1 MLLVGLLLDTN
12 KGYWLSLTLDYW
24 LSLNIVWFTF
34 SFMRVLNFNL
44 FTILFICVH
53 GPSEWRELKY
63 GLPENLHK
71 LEIMFEHTTM
81 DGSTSCTPGQ
91 NMDVEGPDAE
101 GVEATTEDI
110 LVRVGGMKRGLCTT
124 SVSSPKKRTRSPM
137 VRIMEGMWES
147 ATMHET
153 NVVAQKAIQGE
164 YIKESI
170 DAWLWLKNVTR
181 LQEVKS
187 TLWLVNYLLSLNIER
202 FSSP

>member
-1 MLLVGLLLDTN
+1 
-12 KGYWLSLTLDYW
+12 
-24 LSLNIVWFTF
+24 
-34 SFMRVLNFNL
+34 
-44 FTILFICVH
+44 
-53 GPSEWRELKY
+53 
-63 GLPENLHK
+63 
-71 LEIMFEHTTM
+71 
-81 DGSTSCTPGQ
+81 
-91 NMDVEGPDAE
+91 
-101 GVEATTEDI
+101 
-110 LVRVGGMKRGLCTT
+110 
-124 SVSSPKKRTRSPM
+124 M
-137 VRIMEGMWES
+137 VRIMKGMWES